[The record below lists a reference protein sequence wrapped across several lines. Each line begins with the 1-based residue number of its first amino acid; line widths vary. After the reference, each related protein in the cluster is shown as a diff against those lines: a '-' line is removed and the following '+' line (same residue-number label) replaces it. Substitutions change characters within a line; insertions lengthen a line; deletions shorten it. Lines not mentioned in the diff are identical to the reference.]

1 MYVVLLHSA
10 VSGVYYVHLHAMEV
24 DLSRLCLVCVALIL
38 INDFTSFAF
47 ASASRAAASFT
58 SNSRTTWPFLTV
70 CPSVARTFSTNVS
83 SCARITYGEIGS
95 TFPLLLM
102 DETRFSR
109 TGVTAEIFGTPF
121 PPLNPPTTSATT
133 PASAR

>member
-83 SCARITYGEIGS
+83 ICSRIPHGDLGS

-102 DETRFSR
+102 NETRVSR
-109 TGVTAEIFGTPF
+109 TGF
-121 PPLNPPTTSATT
+121 TSADLGTGSCHPNST
-133 PASAR
+133 ST

>member
-38 INDFTSFAF
+38 SSAFRSFAF

-83 SCARITYGEIGS
+83 TCARITDGAIGS

-109 TGVTAEIFGTPF
+109 TRATAALFVTV
-121 PPLNPPTTSATT
+121 
-133 PASAR
+133 